1 MNLKSC
7 DIVYLVKN
15 TKYNGELR
23 YSLRSVCKNFPHRKI
38 WFVGGLPEG
47 IKPDYYIPVDQTDK
61 TGPND
66 KYDNVNKLINAIM
79 ENKAISNNFVLFH
92 DDFFVLK
99 PVKKLP
105 LYANGTLQDTINF
118 VEIAGRTPNSKYIN
132 ILKKEIEL
140 LSEAGLP
147 CNSFAVH
154 VPILINKVQMKNV
167 LNYFGVFYRSLYG
180 NFVYAADYTTKDCKF
195 LKDVKIY
202 NNIQI
207 PSEDQVYVSTSDGS
221 FNLGEVGKY
230 IRNKFPDPCEYEY
243 E

>member
-23 YSLRSVCKNFPHRKI
+23 YSLRSVCKNFPHRKV
-38 WFVGGLPEG
+38 WFVGGLPNG
-47 IKPDYYIPVDQTDK
+47 INPDYYQPVDQSDK
-61 TGPND
+61 TGPKD
-66 KYDNVNKLINAIM
+66 KYNNVNKLIQAIID
-79 ENKAISNNFVLFH
+79 NKAISSNFVLFH

-105 LYANGTLQDTINF
+105 PYVNGTLQDTINF

-140 LSEAGLP
+140 LSEADLP

-154 VPILINKVQMKNV
+154 VPILLNKKAMNDV
-167 LNYFGVFYRSLYG
+167 LHYFGIFYRSLYG
-180 NFVYAADYTTKDCKF
+180 NYIYTPNDCKF

-202 NNIQI
+202 NNIQV
-207 PSEDQVYVSTSDGS
+207 PSEDQVYVSTTDGS
-221 FNLGEVGKY
+221 FNIGEVGKY